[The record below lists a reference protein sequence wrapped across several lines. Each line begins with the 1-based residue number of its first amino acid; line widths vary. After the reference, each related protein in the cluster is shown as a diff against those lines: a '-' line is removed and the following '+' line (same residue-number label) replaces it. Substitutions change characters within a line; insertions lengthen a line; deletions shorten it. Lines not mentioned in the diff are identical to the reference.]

1 MTSESHLKTKIS
13 PLAYTLYGAALLFS
27 LTYLLLL
34 DLTGAL
40 APFVK
45 AGPIWTLA
53 LLAFAAKETPLHKR
67 LAMAF
72 VFSGFGDFFLSLD
85 FPQSFAAGMG
95 SFLLAQLSFIACFW
109 PRRRAV
115 TALAPSEKVILV
127 MVMVW
132 AIGLGVWLLPL
143 AGDMA
148 PALMVYFGALSL
160 MVLLA
165 LGSNAPK
172 VAKIGALLFFLSDS
186 LIGIDRFVTPL
197 PGRHFAVM
205 GSYYLAQALLFW
217 GMMRKSD

>member
-1 MTSESHLKTKIS
+1 MKSESYLKTKIS
-13 PLAYTLYGAALLFS
+13 PLAYVLYGAALLFS
-27 LTYLLLL
+27 LSYLLRP
-34 DLTGAL
+34 DLTGVL
-40 APFVK
+40 SPFVK
-45 AGPIWTLA
+45 AAPIWLLA
-53 LLAFAAKETPLHKR
+53 LMAIIAKETPLHKR

-72 VFSGFGDFFLSLD
+72 VFSGFGDFFLALD

-109 PRRRAV
+109 PRRRAIA
-115 TALAPSEKVILV
+115 TLAPSEKVILV

-132 AIGLGVWLLPL
+132 TIGLGVWLLPL
-143 AGDMA
+143 AGVMA

-165 LGSNAPK
+165 LGGNAPK
-172 VAKIGALLFFLSDS
+172 VAKTGALLFFLSDS
-186 LIGIDRFVTPL
+186 LIGIDRFVSPL

-217 GMMRKSD
+217 GLMRKSD